1 MNPTPPTSPT
11 LPAAPPTPNTPD
23 VPPVTPTPPP
33 LADAPAPYS
42 GTTVTS
48 QPAPAKK
55 KHKII
60 SKWYFWTIIVLS
72 GLCLV
77 GFIFASYAL
86 SQHASLQE
94 KINQLNATLTEKD
107 ALLAKYAAQ
116 LGQKVDD
123 SSHSGYIDND
133 KITTQDFIYIGEW
146 GLRFKIPADLTN
158 ISYMLQTEITEAT
171 AETPARKT
179 ETVCVTGMPKN
190 ATHQPEY
197 LQKGIKEVA
206 LGCLVKQPD
215 NNLGTDTQARSVY
228 QDGTSYYIYH
238 RAQKIDSTQ
247 IEDREWEERATD
259 LVQELLSQNIT
270 KF

>member
-23 VPPVTPTPPP
+23 MPPVTPTSPP

-42 GTTVTS
+42 GTTVTP

-55 KHKII
+55 SHKII
-60 SKWYFWTIIVLS
+60 GKWYFWTTLVLS
-72 GLCLV
+72 ALCLT
-77 GFIFASYAL
+77 GFIFAACTL
-86 SQHASLQE
+86 SQDADLQE
-94 KINQLNATLTEKD
+94 EVNQLNATLAEKD

-116 LGQKVDD
+116 LGQKVED

-133 KITTQDFIYIGEW
+133 KITTQDFIYIGAW
-146 GLRFKIPADLTN
+146 GLRFKIPTDLIN
-158 ISYMLQTEITEAT
+158 ISYILQTEITEAT
-171 AETPARKT
+171 DETPARKT
-179 ETVCVTGMPKN
+179 ETLCVTGMPSE
-190 ATHQPEY
+190 ATRQPEY

-238 RAQKIDSTQ
+238 RTQKIDSTQ
-247 IEDREWEERATD
+247 TEDRAWEEQATN